1 MSLEENLYLNKQAKN
16 SNNIYLLLNEVANY
30 YIFKE
35 YDTLLDEIKII
46 AVDSLKKNQDFYPLE
61 SFLKNASYIGFNGFY
76 KEMDELSKYIYEPLV
91 LLYKNDYHELLYDT
105 ISEKIIVMASYYK
118 KEDFT
123 PLEKTAPPETIKY
136 LKKLKNKT
144 LGFSS

>member
-61 SFLKNASYIGFNGFY
+61 SFFK
-76 KEMDELSKYIYEPLV
+76 KCK
-91 LLYKNDYHELLYDT
+91 LYWL
-105 ISEKIIVMASYYK
+105 
-118 KEDFT
+118 
-123 PLEKTAPPETIKY
+123 
-136 LKKLKNKT
+136 
-144 LGFSS
+144 